1 MKTIELEKVELDE
14 LSFGELTGIDGG
26 NSLLYY
32 VSYDIGFLAGTV
44 GKVAQRV
51 VESIYY
57 GSITQLIK

>member
-1 MKTIELEKVELDE
+1 MEKIELDE
-14 LSFGELTGIDGG
+14 LSFAELTSIDGG

-44 GKVAQRV
+44 SKVAQRV

-57 GSITQLIK
+57 GSITRVIK